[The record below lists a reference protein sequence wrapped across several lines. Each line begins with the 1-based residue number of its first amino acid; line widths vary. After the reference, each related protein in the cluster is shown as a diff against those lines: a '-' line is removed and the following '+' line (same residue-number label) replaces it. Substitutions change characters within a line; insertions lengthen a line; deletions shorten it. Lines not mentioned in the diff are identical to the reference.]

1 MTALFTASG
10 GTSVPPVIRAVRRH
24 RGDLRPPAR
33 LIVLLMLVG
42 ASTVF
47 ADAPRPPRQ
56 VTISDRPNDA
66 GTGLKVTW
74 ELSPDDVPQAGA
86 AKVVEYHIF
95 REVNQEPEK
104 EPLARVAAGNT
115 QFDDSGCNASAAY
128 RYAVKS
134 VGADGAAAEDFAW
147 TSEISPQI
155 EWFDRTRLWGGVIV
169 LFVCAA
175 VIVCTEMAKQGRQT
189 YVRPIAGLTAI
200 DEAVGRATE
209 MGRPM
214 LFVPGIMDL
223 DEIETVA
230 GLTVLAHVGEKAA
243 VYDTRIEVP
252 TARSLV
258 MTAAREALAGAY
270 LTAGRAESF
279 NDDCVYYVTE
289 EQFGYVAAVCG
300 WMSREKPAACFYLG
314 KFFAESLVL
323 AETGNACGA
332 IQLAGTAESAQL
344 PFFVAACD
352 YTLIGEEL
360 FAASAYLSGE
370 PQQLGT
376 LKGQDVGKVLAAT
389 LLILGSL
396 LATGAAWTG
405 ADSAFGQAYRYL
417 IVDVL
422 NKGVG

>member
-1 MTALFTASG
+1 MRQVSKLLVAISFTASMWSNG
-10 GTSVPPVIRAVRRH
+10 AV
-24 RGDLRPPAR
+24 A
-33 LIVLLMLVG
+33 
-42 ASTVF
+42 
-47 ADAPRPPRQ
+47 APRPATD
-56 VTISDRPNDA
+56 VTVTDRPNDA
-66 GTGLKVTW
+66 GTGLIVKWT
-74 ELSPDDVPQAGA
+74 LSPDDEESAGA
-86 AKVVEYHIF
+86 NRVVVYQIF
-95 REVNQEPEK
+95 RQVNGKPSEEP
-104 EPLARVAAGNT
+104 VAKLNAGNNEYS
-115 QFDDSGCNASAAY
+115 DSNCQSDAHY
-128 RYAVKS
+128 QYEVVAV
-134 VGADGAAAEDFAW
+134 AEDGE
-147 TSEISPQI
+147 TSAIATHAERIRPVVQ
-155 EWFDRTRLWGGVIV
+155 WFDSSRTWVAVIV
-169 LFVCAA
+169 IFVCAA
-175 VIVCTEMAKQGRQT
+175 VIICTELAKHGWST

-230 GLTVLAHVGEKAA
+230 GLTILSHVGEKAA
-243 VYDTRIEVP
+243 VYDTPVEVP

-258 MTAAREALAGAY
+258 MTAAREALEGAY
-270 LTAGRAESF
+270 LAAGRTEGF
-279 NDDCVYYVTE
+279 DEDRVYYVTD

-376 LKGQDVGKVLAAT
+376 LKGQDVGKVLAVV
-389 LLILGSL
+389 LLVCGSL
-396 LATGAAWTG
+396 LATGAMISG
-405 ADSAFGQAYRYL
+405 RDSLAGRAHDYL
-417 IVDVL
+417 MVHVL
-422 NKGVG
+422 NKGVGG

>member
-1 MTALFTASG
+1 MTRCRYGLSLCFVLIG
-10 GTSVPPVIRAVRRH
+10 
-24 RGDLRPPAR
+24 LPAWC
-33 LIVLLMLVG
+33 L
-42 ASTVF
+42 AE
-47 ADAPRPPRQ
+47 APRSPVEVSVQ
-56 VTISDRPNDA
+56 DQPNDA
-66 GTGLKVTW
+66 GTALIVRWG
-74 ELSPDDVPQAGA
+74 LSPDDSESA
-86 AKVVEYHIF
+86 AATSRVVAYEIL
-95 REVNQEPEK
+95 REVNGERSPEPI
-104 EPLARVAAGNT
+104 ARLNAGNSEFNDSHCESDGLYRYFVRAVAKDET
-115 QFDDSGCNASAAY
+115 FSELATHSEPMAPVVQWFDDS
-128 RYAVKS
+128 
-134 VGADGAAAEDFAW
+134 
-147 TSEISPQI
+147 
-155 EWFDRTRLWGGVIV
+155 RTWV
-169 LFVCAA
+169 A
-175 VIVCTEMAKQGRQT
+175 VIVIFVCGAVIICTELAKRGWTT

-209 MGRPM
+209 MGKPM
-214 LFVPGIMDL
+214 LFVPGIMDI

-243 VYDTRIEVP
+243 VYDTPIEVP

-258 MTAAREALAGAY
+258 MTAAREALEGAY
-270 LTAGRAESF
+270 LTAGRTEGF
-279 NDDCVYYVTE
+279 DEDRVYYVTE

-376 LKGQDVGKVLAAT
+376 LKGQDVGKVFVAAV
-389 LLILGSL
+389 LICGSL
-396 LATGAAWTG
+396 LATGG
-405 ADSAFGQAYRYL
+405 AVWGSESAIGRVHQYL
-417 IVDVL
+417 MVHVL
-422 NKGVG
+422 NKGVGG

>member
-1 MTALFTASG
+1 MMWL
-10 GTSVPPVIRAVRRH
+10 
-24 RGDLRPPAR
+24 RG
-33 LIVLLMLVG
+33 LMLVWMTMVG
-42 ASTVF
+42 MPLAR
-47 ADAPRPPRQ
+47 AAEAPRPPTG
-56 VTISDRPNDA
+56 VTVTDHPNDA
-66 GTGLKVTW
+66 GTSLDLHW
-74 ELSPDDVPQAGA
+74 ELSPDDSDTATA
-86 AKVVEYHIF
+86 TKVVAYQVF
-95 REVNQEPEK
+95 RAVDGEQGTESI
-104 EPLARVAAGNT
+104 ARLNAGNT
-115 QFDDSGCNASAAY
+115 EFSDGDCVASS
-128 RYAVKS
+128 RYQYFVQAVT
-134 VGADGAAAEDFAW
+134 ADGTA
-147 TSEISPQI
+147 SESATHSDAVLPVVQ
-155 EWFDRTRLWGGVIV
+155 WFDRSRTWVAVIV
-169 LFVCAA
+169 LFVCSA
-175 VIVCTEMAKQGRQT
+175 VIICTELAKWGWTT

-214 LFVPGIMDL
+214 LFVPGIMDI

-243 VYDTRIEVP
+243 VYDTPIEVP

-258 MTAAREALAGAY
+258 MTAAREALEGAY
-270 LTAGRAESF
+270 LTAGRTEGF
-279 NDDCVYYVTE
+279 DEDRVYYVTE

-376 LKGQDVGKVLAAT
+376 LKGQDVGKVFVAV
-389 LLILGSL
+389 LLVCGSL
-396 LATGAAWTG
+396 LATGAMLWG
-405 ADSAFGQAYRYL
+405 ADSSIGQLHSYL
-417 IVDVL
+417 MVHVL
-422 NKGVG
+422 NKGVGG